1 MSALESAKLP
11 SPARSVAVE
20 KPRFNVYTMMLV
32 VSLLAVMIGCLFL
45 YGELSQYDFDH
56 KAASAKNI

>member
-1 MSALESAKLP
+1 
-11 SPARSVAVE
+11 VAVE